1 MDIRQQIT
9 DLVVTYQ
16 RLEKARGY
24 RNDDKGAAAAT
35 KEAEERCQAI
45 LVDLAATVLTDLHR
59 IADAMERIAGCAV
72 GPAEALAYHTKFR
85 TTDG

>member
-24 RNDDKGAAAAT
+24 RNDDKGAAAAA

-59 IADAMERIAGCAV
+59 IAV
-72 GPAEALAYHTKFR
+72 VR
-85 TTDG
+85 TIKDGRTVYVKSAA